1 MVVACKRRPHLSR
14 PNRVM
19 DQTRALDTAIDDL
32 PTARALIA
40 SLQDQLNKSQR
51 EIATL
56 RHQLDVLCQRLFGKK
71 SERVDPRQ
79 LQLALEQLANE
90 PGPITEPIEMDSGE
104 TPVRGHARRRPMGRR
119 PLPGHLPRRRVE
131 VDIADSDKHCAC
143 GEPRTRIG
151 EDVSEKLE
159 YEPASFIIVETI
171 RPKYACPH
179 CHEGVMQAPAPPQ
192 AVEKSL
198 AGEGLL
204 AHVVVSKYVDHLPL
218 HRLEG
223 IFARER
229 IDLPRSTLCGWVADV
244 ATALAPIGEQLRREI
259 VAADYLQTDDTTIT
273 VLNERGGSFTGRL
286 WTYLEPLGR
295 QVYFDATRTHE
306 RDGPAAWLADFR
318 GALQADAYSGYDG
331 LYQTGHVR
339 EIGCWAHAR
348 RRFVEAFTI
357 DTAAALM
364 IALIQQLYE
373 VERAAADLEPQA
385 RLALRQAHSVPLL
398 GKIDA
403 ERQALAR
410 TVLPKSPLG
419 DAVRYLT
426 NQWMALQRFV
436 QDGRVAIDNNRA
448 ENQLR
453 IVAVGRKNW
462 LFAGSFEGARRAAL
476 LYSLVQSCKL
486 ADVAPFAYLKD
497 VLLRL
502 ATHPHRQIDQLT
514 PQRWAQTFGPQAS
527 A

>member
-1 MVVACKRRPHLSR
+1 
-14 PNRVM
+14 M
-19 DQTRALDTAIDDL
+19 DPSRALDAAIDDL

-40 SLQDQLNKSQR
+40 SLQDQLTTSQR
-51 EIATL
+51 EIAAL
-56 RHQLDVLCQRLFGKK
+56 RHQLDVLCHRLFGKK

-90 PGPITEPIEMDSGE
+90 PGPVTEPVEMDSGE
-104 TPVRGHARRRPMGRR
+104 TPVRGHTRRRPTGRR
-119 PLPGHLPRRRVE
+119 PLPAHVPRRRVE
-131 VDIADSDKHCAC
+131 IDISDAEKQCAC
-143 GEPRTRIG
+143 GHTRTRIG

-159 YEPASFIIVETI
+159 YDPASFVVIETV

-179 CHEGVMQAPAPPQ
+179 CHEGVIEAPAPPQ

-244 ATALAPIGEQLRREI
+244 ATALTPIGEQLRREI
-259 VAADYLQTDDTTIT
+259 TAADYLQTDDTTIT
-273 VLNERGGSFTGRL
+273 VLDERGGSFKGRL
-286 WTYLEPLGR
+286 WTYLDPR
-295 QVYFDATRTHE
+295 THQVVFDATTTHE
-306 RDGPAAWLADFR
+306 RDGPAAFLAEFR
-318 GALQADAYSGYDG
+318 GALHADAYSGYDG
-331 LYQTGHVR
+331 LYHTGRVV

-348 RRFVEAFTI
+348 RRFVEAFMI

-364 IALIQQLYE
+364 IALIQQLYQ
-373 VERAAADLEPQA
+373 VEHAAADLDAEGRRA
-385 RLALRQAHSVPLL
+385 RRQEQSVPLL

-419 DAVRYLT
+419 DAIRYLT
-426 NQWMALQRFV
+426 NQWAALQRFV
-436 QDGRVAIDNNRA
+436 EDGRLAIDNNRA
-448 ENQLR
+448 DAASGISARMPPAGLCRVTRLERR
-453 IVAVGRKNW
+453 ITRIWIRPTTAD
-462 LFAGSFEGARRAAL
+462 AA
-476 LYSLVQSCKL
+476 
-486 ADVAPFAYLKD
+486 
-497 VLLRL
+497 
-502 ATHPHRQIDQLT
+502 
-514 PQRWAQTFGPQAS
+514 
-527 A
+527 

>member
-1 MVVACKRRPHLSR
+1 
-14 PNRVM
+14 M
-19 DQTRALDTAIDDL
+19 DQTRALDTAINDL

-40 SLQDQLNKSQR
+40 SLQDQLTKSQR
-51 EIATL
+51 EIAAL

-71 SERVDPRQ
+71 SDRVDPRQ

-90 PGPITEPIEMDSGE
+90 PGPVTAPVEMDSGE
-104 TPVRGHARRRPMGRR
+104 TPVRSHTRRRPTGRR
-119 PLPGHLPRRRVE
+119 PLPPHVPRRRVE
-131 VDIADSDKHCAC
+131 IDVAEADKQCAC
-143 GEPRTRIG
+143 GHTRTRIG
-151 EDVSEKLE
+151 EDVAEKLE
-159 YEPASFIIVETI
+159 YEPASFVVIETV
-171 RPKYACPH
+171 RLKYACPH
-179 CHEGVMQAPAPPQ
+179 CHEGVVEAPAPPQ
-192 AVEKSL
+192 AIEKSL

-218 HRLEG
+218 YRLEG

-244 ATALAPIGEQLRREI
+244 ATALTPIGEQLRREI

-273 VLNERGGSFTGRL
+273 VLDERGGSFKGRL
-286 WTYLEPLGR
+286 WTYLDPLGG
-295 QVYFDATRTHE
+295 QVYFDATMTHE
-306 RDGPAAWLADFR
+306 RDGPTAFLTDFS

-331 LYQTGHVR
+331 LYQDGRVI

-348 RRFVEAFTI
+348 RRFVEAFMI

-364 IALIQQLYE
+364 IALIQQLYD
-373 VERAAADLEPQA
+373 VERAGAGVGPEA
-385 RLALRQAHSVPLL
+385 RRALRQEQSAPLL
-398 GKIDA
+398 AKIDA

-426 NQWMALQRFV
+426 NQWAALQRFV
-436 QDGRVAIDNNRA
+436 DDGRLAIDNNRA

-502 ATHPHRQIDQLT
+502 PTHPHRLIDQLT
-514 PQRWAQTFGPQAS
+514 PKRWTQIFGPQPS